1 MKIAVIGVGYWGPN
15 LARNFAKHPEV
26 KKVVCYDSREQR
38 LARISRDFPNIDA
51 TSSYDEI
58 LKDSTIDAVVV
69 ATPLSSHYELAKAA
83 LEHKKHVLVE
93 KPITGSSREAEM
105 LIDLAHKN
113 KCALMVDHTFVYNGA
128 VRKIHELVGTKEIGK
143 ILYYDAVRVNLGL
156 FQGDINVVW
165 DLAPHD
171 LSIMDYLLEKKPVA
185 VSAVG
190 WNHYDKFEDIAYV
203 TMFFSDNCIAHV
215 HVSWLAPVKVRR
227 ILIGGSHKMIV
238 YDDMEAF
245 EKIKIYDK
253 GVEVTT
259 KEEIDKMLVQY
270 RMGDMYAPSF
280 DTTEP
285 LAAVANEFVASINE
299 RRVPLTDG
307 GAGLNIVRIL
317 EAAEKSMKNKG
328 MVVEL

>member
-1 MKIAVIGVGYWGPN
+1 MKIAIIGVGYWGPN
-15 LARNFAKHPEV
+15 LVRNFAKHSEV
-26 KKVVCYDSREQR
+26 KKVVCHDSAEQR
-38 LARISRDFPNIDA
+38 IAKISRDFPNVDSVA
-51 TSSYDEI
+51 DYNQI
-58 LKDSTIDAVVV
+58 LKDNTIDAVVI

-93 KPITGSSREAEM
+93 KPMTRSGTEARA
-105 LIDLAHKN
+105 LIELAGRN
-113 KCALMVDHTFVYNGA
+113 KLTLMVDHTFVYNGA
-128 VRKIHELVGTKEIGK
+128 VRKMKEVIDKKEIGE

-190 WNHYDKFEDIAYV
+190 WNHYDEFEDIAYV
-203 TMFFSDNCIAHV
+203 TIFFQNNCIAHI

-227 ILIGGSHKMIV
+227 ILIGGSQKMIV

-253 GVEVTT
+253 GVEVTS
-259 KEEIDKMLVQY
+259 KEEIDKILVQY
-270 RMGDMYAPSF
+270 RMGDMHAPKF
-280 DTTEP
+280 DSTEP
-285 LAAVANEFVASINE
+285 LTAVANEFVASINE
-299 RRVPLTDG
+299 RRKPLTDG
-307 GAGLNIVRIL
+307 AAGLNIIKIL
-317 EAAEKSMKNKG
+317 EAAEKSIKGRG